1 LAIALTP
8 PSRQLA
14 SSSNIAGSKISAPR
28 AAPGLA
34 VRDSAAL
41 SGFGAAWG
49 VPQGDLLDINVWLAL
64 AVQEHPHHA
73 AARQYWDGVQLDMR
87 MTPSV
92 APQKIYFCRTTM
104 LGLVRLL
111 CQPKVVGEGALTL
124 DKAWA
129 VYQNFRA
136 LSIID
141 LLAEPVGCDVQIQTL
156 FSTQAALPARLWTDA
171 YLAALAQ
178 SSGMRL
184 VTFDRDFER
193 FNLPRCTVLVR

>member
-1 LAIALTP
+1 LAIALTAK

-14 SSSNIAGSKISAPR
+14 SSGKISAPL

-87 MTPSV
+87 MTPRV

-129 VYQNFRA
+129 VYQSFRA
-136 LSIID
+136 LPIID
-141 LLAEPVGCDVQIQTL
+141 LLAEPLDCDAQIQTVL
-156 FSTQAALPARLWTDA
+156 STQAALPARLWTDA

-193 FNLPRCTVLVR
+193 FNLPRCNLLVG

>member
-1 LAIALTP
+1 MNKLVKTP
-8 PSRQLA
+8 KIRAPS
-14 SSSNIAGSKISAPR
+14 STVPM
-28 AAPGLA
+28 A

-41 SGFGAAWG
+41 GAFGGAWG
-49 VPQGDLLDINVWLAL
+49 SPQGDLPDINVWLAL

-73 AARQYWDGVQLDMR
+73 AAKRYWEEVQLDMQT
-87 MTPSV
+87 TPNT

-111 CQPKVVGEGALTL
+111 CQPKVVGKGALAL
-124 DKAWA
+124 PAAWA
-129 VYQNFRA
+129 VYQGFRA
-136 LSIID
+136 LPVID
-141 LLAEPVGCDVQIQTL
+141 LLADPAGCDAQIQTL
-156 FSTQAALPARLWTDA
+156 LATQGAVNGGLPARLWTDA

-193 FNLPRCTVLVR
+193 FDLPRCVVLPLN